1 MNKMTQAWVKP
12 NVEGRIAAHVR
23 AWDQLKRVGVLRV
36 VDELPFITISREFGC
51 EALPLAQRL
60 ATVLNQRHQPAVQ
73 WVAYDREV
81 LER

>member
-60 ATVLNQRHQPAVQ
+60 AAEG
-73 WVAYDREV
+73 RE
-81 LER
+81 RIR